1 MTNTK
6 NLLTEEDKKLI
17 KRYSRAKIG
26 FSLAEIVLLLVVF
39 PWVLKICRADYIPC
53 WQFILA
59 VWLGFLFA
67 NIRTILKLADT
78 WKRKR
83 VKTIGRL
90 VPVYFLN
97 YLITLVAICIIG
109 SYLFFVRWGFPQSV
123 SWYIL
128 FCLGFATDSIWEFI
142 TDPVNVGKNIK
153 ALFSIFSI
161 R

>member
-6 NLLTEEDKKLI
+6 NSLTEEDKKLI
-17 KRYSRAKIG
+17 KRYRWAKFL
-26 FSLAEIVLLLVVF
+26 FSLAELVLLLVVF

-67 NIRTILKLADT
+67 NFRSILKLADI
-78 WKRKR
+78 WKRKGIT
-83 VKTIGRL
+83 TIGRL
-90 VPVYFLN
+90 VPVYFPN
-97 YLITLVAICIIG
+97 YLITLVAICLIG

-128 FCLGFATDSIWEFI
+128 FCLGFAVDGIFEFI
-142 TDPVNVGKNIK
+142 TDPISSIQKLKN
-153 ALFSIFSI
+153 LLQ
-161 R
+161 